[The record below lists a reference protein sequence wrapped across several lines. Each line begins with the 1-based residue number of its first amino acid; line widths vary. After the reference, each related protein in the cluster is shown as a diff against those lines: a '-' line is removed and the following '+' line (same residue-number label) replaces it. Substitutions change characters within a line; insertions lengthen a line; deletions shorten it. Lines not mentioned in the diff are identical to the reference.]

1 MNVLDSLTELNIKS
15 LSNEE
20 KKELLKQ
27 IRDEIDSID
36 DSLAELL
43 NYRAA
48 KYEKLSKLKQQLVL
62 SNYSPQREKEIIE
75 RIANS
80 NKRNLSSKD
89 LIRIFERIID
99 VSRAIQK
106 KNRNN
111 N

>member
-1 MNVLDSLTELNIKS
+1 MNVLDSLTQLNIET

-20 KKELLKQ
+20 KRELLKQ

-48 KYEKLSKLKQQLVL
+48 KYDIMSTLKQQLDL
-62 SNYSPQREKEIIE
+62 NNYSPQREKEVIE
-75 RIANS
+75 RIGNS
-80 NKRNLSSKD
+80 NKSNLSSKD
-89 LIRIFERIID
+89 LMQIFERIID

-106 KNRNN
+106 KVRNKN
-111 N
+111 

>member
-1 MNVLDSLTELNIKS
+1 MNVLDSLTELNIES
-15 LSNEE
+15 LSKEE
-20 KKELLKQ
+20 KRELLKQ

-48 KYEKLSKLKQQLVL
+48 KYEILNRLKQQLGL
-62 SNYSPQREKEIIE
+62 NNYSPQREKDIIE

-80 NKRNLSSKD
+80 SKSNLSSKD
-89 LIRIFERIID
+89 LIQIFERIID

-106 KNRNN
+106 KDRNKN
-111 N
+111 

>member
-15 LSNEE
+15 LSNAE
-20 KKELLKQ
+20 KRELLKQ

-48 KYEKLSKLKQQLVL
+48 KYEYLSVLKEQLGM
-62 SNYSPQREKEIIE
+62 NNFSPVREKEIIE

-80 NKRNLSSKD
+80 RKKNLSSKD
-89 LIRIFERIID
+89 LIQIFERIID

>member
-1 MNVLDSLTELNIKS
+1 MNVVDFTTELNIKS
-15 LSNEE
+15 LSDAE
-20 KKELLKQ
+20 KRELLKQ
-27 IRDEIDSID
+27 IRDEIDLID

-48 KYEKLSKLKQQLVL
+48 KYERLSKLKQQLVL

-80 NKRNLSSKD
+80 NKSNLSSKD
-89 LIRIFERIID
+89 LIQIFERIID

-111 N
+111 K